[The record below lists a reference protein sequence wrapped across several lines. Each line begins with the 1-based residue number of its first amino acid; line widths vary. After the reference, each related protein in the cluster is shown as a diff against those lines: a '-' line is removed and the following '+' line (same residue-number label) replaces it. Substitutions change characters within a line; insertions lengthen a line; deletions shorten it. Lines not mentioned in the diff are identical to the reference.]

1 MQREERETVIVAN
14 LADLD
19 EGYFTVETTEKG
31 VLARLRR
38 LAGSRLHVEGNR
50 PWLCRVP
57 AELWNGRALRI
68 GRRRK
73 VDGEAL
79 QNRLQA
85 HRTPTGS
92 RILEGNAV
100 APTPDMGRED
110 SCAETLV

>member
-38 LAGSRLHVEGNR
+38 LAGDRLHVEGNR

-57 AELWNGRALRI
+57 AELWHGSALRV
-68 GRRRK
+68 GRRLKATGRPF
-73 VDGEAL
+73 
-79 QNRLQA
+79 QNRVQA
-85 HRTPTGS
+85 SGTPRSGANLGT
-92 RILEGNAV
+92 NPV
-100 APTPDMGRED
+100 APTPDMGWED

>member
-19 EGYFTVETTEKG
+19 EGFFTVETTENG

-38 LAGSRLHVEGNR
+38 LAGDRLRVEGNR

-57 AELWNGRALRI
+57 AELWNGQALRV
-68 GRRRK
+68 GRRRR
-73 VDGEAL
+73 VDGESL
-79 QNRLQA
+79 RRRLQA

-92 RILEGNAV
+92 RILDGNAV
-100 APTPDMGRED
+100 APTPGMGRED
-110 SCAETLV
+110 SHAETPV